1 MRPQQGEIWWGESE
15 DKRRPLLVV
24 TRSEAASVLGRIVVA
39 PVTRTVRG
47 IPTEVRLGLDDGLP
61 VDCVAT
67 FDNLETLTSSL
78 LTERVSPATPERS
91 TRICAAPS
99 ALADCRGRADLR
111 ATDPLRYA

>member
-1 MRPQQGEIWWGESE
+1 MIHPQQGDIWWGEAE

-47 IPTEVRLGLDDGLP
+47 IPTEVPLGLEDGLT

-67 FDNLETLTSSL
+67 FDNLETLSTAL
-78 LTERVSPATPERS
+78 LTERVTPSTAKRRS
-91 TRICAAPS
+91 LICAAL
-99 ALADCRGRADLR
+99 AAFADCR
-111 ATDPLRYA
+111 P